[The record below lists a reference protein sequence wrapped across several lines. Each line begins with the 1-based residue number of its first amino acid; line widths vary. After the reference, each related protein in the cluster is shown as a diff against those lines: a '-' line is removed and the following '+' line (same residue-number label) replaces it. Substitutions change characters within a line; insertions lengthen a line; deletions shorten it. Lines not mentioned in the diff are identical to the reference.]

1 MGRRLKILE
10 FALSSLWRRR
20 FKNLAIIAVY
30 GFVIAVLASILLMTD
45 ALRGEAEQILLGAPD
60 LVVQRVAAGRH
71 DLIPVEYADKIR
83 ALPGVGEVRP
93 RYWGY
98 YFDAFTES
106 NLSFVGID
114 DEAPYE
120 LELLEGRLPSAPY
133 ECAVGEGVA
142 RVRSTGVGH
151 ELTLISHDGL
161 GVIFDVVGEFR
172 SPSSILTN
180 DLVVFRNADL
190 VELFGF
196 PEGRA
201 VDLSVEVFND
211 GEVATV
217 AAKVKRIFPDSR
229 PITRSEILRTYDAV
243 FSWRSGM
250 LLAVFAGALAA
261 FCILAWDKATG
272 ISAEERREIGVL
284 KALGWSTR
292 DVLELKFW
300 EGAAISL
307 TAFLLGLIAALVH
320 VLLLGAS
327 LLAPVIQGWS
337 VLFPEF
343 RLTPSVSVYQLFVL
357 GFLTVVPYVASTV
370 APSWKAA
377 VTDPEEVMRG

>member
-1 MGRRLKILE
+1 
-10 FALSSLWRRR
+10 
-20 FKNLAIIAVY
+20 
-30 GFVIAVLASILLMTD
+30 
-45 ALRGEAEQILLGAPD
+45 
-60 LVVQRVAAGRH
+60 
-71 DLIPVEYADKIR
+71 
-83 ALPGVGEVRP
+83 
-93 RYWGY
+93 
-98 YFDAFTES
+98 
-106 NLSFVGID
+106 
-114 DEAPYE
+114 
-120 LELLEGRLPSAPY
+120 
-133 ECAVGEGVA
+133 VA

-151 ELTLISHDGL
+151 ELALISHDGL

-190 VELFGF
+190 VELFGI

-250 LLAVFAGALAA
+250 LLAVFSGALAA

-272 ISAEERREIGVL
+272 ISGEERREIGVL

-307 TAFLLGLIAALVH
+307 TAFLLGLITALVH
-320 VLLLGAS
+320 VLVFGAS

-343 RLTPSVSVYQLFVL
+343 RLTPSVGVYQLFVL

>member
-1 MGRRLKILE
+1 MRRRLKILE
-10 FALSSLWRRR
+10 FALSSMWRRR
-20 FKNLAIIAVY
+20 FKNLAIVVVY
-30 GFVIAVLASILLMTD
+30 GFTIAVLASILLMTD
-45 ALRGEAEQILLGAPD
+45 ALRGEAAQILLGAPD
-60 LVVQRVAAGRH
+60 LIVQRVAAGRH
-71 DLIPVEYADKIR
+71 DLIPVEYADEIR

-106 NLSFVGID
+106 NITFVGID
-114 DEAPYE
+114 GDPPYE
-120 LELLEGRLPSAPY
+120 LELLDGRLPSAAF
-133 ECAVGEGVA
+133 ECAAGEGVA
-142 RVRSTGVGH
+142 RARATGVGH
-151 ELTLISHDGL
+151 ELPLIAHDGI
-161 GVIFDVVGEFR
+161 GVVFDVVGEFR
-172 SPSSILTN
+172 SSSSLLTN
-180 DLVVFRNADL
+180 DLVVFRDADL

-211 GEVATV
+211 NEVATV
-217 AAKVKRIFPDSR
+217 AAKVKRLFPDTR

-250 LLAVFAGALAA
+250 LLTVFAAALAA

-300 EGAAISL
+300 EGAAISV
-307 TAFLLGLIAALVH
+307 TSFLLGLITALVH
-320 VLLLGAS
+320 VFFLGAS

-337 VLFPEF
+337 VLFPDF
-343 RLTPSVSVYQLFVL
+343 RFTPVISIYQLFVL

-370 APSWKAA
+370 APSWRAA